1 MVLKYILQK
10 SRGFQSN
17 TNNANTSEHGKT
29 AEPYLKDPL
38 LTPLS
43 AIFQGKSMG
52 IQKSRVSKVAFS
64 GYCSMLLSGA
74 HFPVSKSAGC

>member
-29 AEPYLKDPL
+29 TEPYL
-38 LTPLS
+38 
-43 AIFQGKSMG
+43 
-52 IQKSRVSKVAFS
+52 
-64 GYCSMLLSGA
+64 
-74 HFPVSKSAGC
+74 